1 MKRDNF
7 RIGHFLKAGARWP
20 VGLVSLGLPRLAWAS
35 VGAGGGLPYEGWLA
49 ALRNSVTGPV
59 AFTVA
64 LFGIIGAGAT
74 LIFQG
79 GEINSFL
86 RTIIYVVLVMAF
98 LVSAQ
103 NILSTLFGHGAEV
116 AFLEPMMHFAKAA
129 LVGACQRSA

>member
-1 MKRDNF
+1 MKIDKF
-7 RIGHFLKAGARWP
+7 RIEDFLKFGARGSAF
-20 VGLVSLGLPRLAWAS
+20 VLLVGLPRLALAS

-79 GEINSFL
+79 GEMNSFL

-103 NILSTLFGHGAEV
+103 NILGTLFGHGAEL
-116 AFLEPMMHFAKAA
+116 AFLGPMVHFAREG